1 MTPMLVHVDGIL
13 TRVEQLAA
21 QLVADPDRNVHRSA
35 LALRS
40 AFDDRRAIE
49 PAFAR
54 MRESVRML
62 QRGNRDESR
71 REFQRR
77 ASTLD
82 YLDAVVETELRPQLR
97 QLGFEV

>member
-13 TRVEQLAA
+13 TRIEELAA
-21 QLVADPDRNVHRSA
+21 QLVVDPDRNVHRSA
-35 LALRS
+35 LELRA

-62 QRGNRDESR
+62 KRGNHDESR
-71 REFQRR
+71 REFRRR
-77 ASTLD
+77 ASGLD
-82 YLDAVVETELRPQLR
+82 HLDAVVETELRPHLC